1 VLCLPRKE
9 RLGKTKTNFLFKNI
23 SLQIEIKKRMSEDAT
38 IEDDAEAE
46 QLSATSQTQTTTGL
60 LPWSYI
66 FEIGKSK
73 YVWMF
78 FFIFVLI

>member
-1 VLCLPRKE
+1 
-9 RLGKTKTNFLFKNI
+9 
-23 SLQIEIKKRMSEDAT
+23 MSEDAT

-46 QLSATSQTQTTTGL
+46 QQSATTGPQTNTGL

-73 YVWMF
+73 
-78 FFIFVLI
+78 

>member
-1 VLCLPRKE
+1 
-9 RLGKTKTNFLFKNI
+9 
-23 SLQIEIKKRMSEDAT
+23 MSEDAT

-46 QLSATSQTQTTTGL
+46 QQSATSQTQTTTGL